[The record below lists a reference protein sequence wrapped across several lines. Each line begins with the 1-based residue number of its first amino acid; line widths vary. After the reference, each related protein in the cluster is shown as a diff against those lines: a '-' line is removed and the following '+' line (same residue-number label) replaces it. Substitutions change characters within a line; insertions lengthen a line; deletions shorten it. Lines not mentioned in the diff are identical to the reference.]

1 MALTKHIVTE
11 LQSLGLRLEESILK
25 RKGGA
30 GPAEGGTI
38 VVAGRAISVPTESPY
53 VGRSPYELKNMD
65 GAFWILTVC
74 IPPWIATKHPASLP
88 DRCAPGCRLCMFL
101 Q

>member
-1 MALTKHIVTE
+1 MQTVCHRMKHPVLPRS

-53 VGRSPYELKNMD
+53 VGRSPYDLKNMD
-65 GAFWILTVC
+65 GVFWIC
-74 IPPWIATKHPASLP
+74 KNAAPWYRSK
-88 DRCAPGCRLCMFL
+88 
-101 Q
+101 